1 MQLGKVR
8 VAQQLVNG
16 DARSRDRKNV
26 VLRAPAGRM
35 LRILDLD
42 LVRSAALADRRRN
55 RRPADRWVK
64 NHPRLRDDH
73 LQTTKTG
80 PSVQEQSRQGG
91 NVLAMSASGQSRRFD
106 RRPITSALLRLV
118 DVFGAGRHVSKGP
131 RPCENRATWGALAH
145 FAAAEFL
152 IRRNRPLSGNQELH
166 AGADWLRR
174 DWPHARIASSNPPTP
189 TIVITR
195 FML

>member
-26 VLRAPAGRM
+26 VLRAPADRM

-42 LVRSAALADRRRN
+42 LVRSAALGTYYRLSRGVFGASPDRRRN

-73 LQTTKTG
+73 LLTTKTG

-91 NVLAMSASGQSRRFD
+91 NVLAMSASGSFPDLDARKREVRFTPTNGHRQLD
-106 RRPITSALLRLV
+106 VTRPI
-118 DVFGAGRHVSKGP
+118 
-131 RPCENRATWGALAH
+131 RA
-145 FAAAEFL
+145 
-152 IRRNRPLSGNQELH
+152 NSGSRGSTL
-166 AGADWLRR
+166 
-174 DWPHARIASSNPPTP
+174 
-189 TIVITR
+189 
-195 FML
+195 